1 MVRKPDIQYIRC
13 HTDGSSA
20 RVVEPIFAA
29 PKTKLPKL
37 RRKKDLVIRLDPL
50 AYMGVLVSVVM
61 LVLMVVSCVQLSNIQ
76 KQADLM
82 DDYVDVLK
90 EENARLSD
98 TYEKG
103 YDLEDIRAKA
113 EAMGM
118 VPIEQVRRITVAV
131 TPPVQEAEK
140 QETGFLA
147 FLTDLFE

>member
-13 HTDGSSA
+13 YTDGSSA
-20 RVVEPIFAA
+20 RVLNPIFAA

-50 AYMGVLVSVVM
+50 AYVGVLVSVCM

-76 KQADLM
+76 KKADLM

-131 TPPVQEAEK
+131 TPPAQESED
-140 QETGFLA
+140 QEPGFWA